1 MLSSHQGMMQIIR
14 YYNLSITIIIYNYN
28 GTIHSHGMIKLSMV
42 LLITKVTRIPIRSRY
57 RPVRR

>member
-1 MLSSHQGMMQIIR
+1 MLSSHQGMIKLIR
-14 YYNLSITIIIYNYN
+14 YYNLIIIIIIYNYN